1 MCRNLIINFII
12 AVSISLADAGALKY
26 NLSDHEFGLMYADP
40 FATLA
45 FGCGIDDLLNVGV
58 HGDILLVTMLLV

>member
-1 MCRNLIINFII
+1 
-12 AVSISLADAGALKY
+12 
-26 NLSDHEFGLMYADP
+26 LMYADP